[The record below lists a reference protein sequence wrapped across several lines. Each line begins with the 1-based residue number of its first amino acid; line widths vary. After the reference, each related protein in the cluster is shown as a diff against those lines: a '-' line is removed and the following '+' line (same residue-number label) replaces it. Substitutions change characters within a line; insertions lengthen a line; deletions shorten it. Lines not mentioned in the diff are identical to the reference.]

1 MHDTLCP
8 VASAALLAR
17 RPTVGALMVL
27 CEENYARL
35 SRLIPGLPSREG
47 RVVSHVEGA
56 VDLHLTIE
64 AQSPYTTLLRLT
76 HVFGGEEAGRSAL
89 GSDPDV
95 RLRVYHDARL
105 VEATHCYV
113 GRRWQD
119 TLGLHP
125 PPRVLL
131 DHRLRLNTFIGKWLD
146 YLVLRG
152 HSRFTLAQ
160 HGANDDNARRTS
172 A

>member
-1 MHDTLCP
+1 MSASTARA
-8 VASAALLAR
+8 VAW
-17 RPTVGALMVL
+17 RPPGRFSWLMSL
-27 CEENYARL
+27 YADNY
-35 SRLIPGLPSREG
+35 
-47 RVVSHVEGA
+47 
-56 VDLHLTIE
+56 
-64 AQSPYTTLLRLT
+64 
-76 HVFGGEEAGRSAL
+76 
-89 GSDPDV
+89 V
-95 RLRVYHDARL
+95 RLAGLLDPHALQPGVQHSSVGDGLDLRIELLERHAYTDELLISYELRDPVTGQRDPSAHVRVYHDARL

-125 PPRVLL
+125 PPSVLL